1 MKGFEVVQNQ
11 NMTGMVMT
19 VTGPIH
25 PDKLGSTLMHEH
37 LFFHSAG
44 RQTYTPDKNTPATE
58 GDQWYEKLT
67 LENLHLARHQKLS
80 LADNMSLTD
89 EQVAAA
95 EVLYYMSRGGST
107 IVDVT
112 SLGIR
117 RDPLALARLSVTT
130 GLNVVMGSSW
140 YSKMTHPQDM
150 DDRSVE
156 DLLGKIVRDINVGV
170 DDTGVR
176 SGIIGEVGI
185 NGNPLTPN
193 EIKVIRA
200 SARASRASGAAISLH
215 WGGVGREKFEVARV
229 IVEEGGDLT
238 RTIFGHSD
246 LIAGDLDL
254 MLELLEL
261 GVYIQF
267 DLLGRVVVPLMWAP
281 LDPQNPWPDYL
292 SISGTALVAD
302 AIPKLIDAGYV
313 DRILLSQDVCTKVQ
327 LKAYG
332 GTGYSF
338 ILDIFLPHLTRVGV
352 SAEHLSRMMIDNP
365 RRVLMLAEPGK

>member
-1 MKGFEVVQNQ
+1 
-11 NMTGMVMT
+11 
-19 VTGPIH
+19 
-25 PDKLGSTLMHEH
+25 
-37 LFFHSAG
+37 
-44 RQTYTPDKNTPATE
+44 
-58 GDQWYEKLT
+58 
-67 LENLHLARHQKLS
+67 
-80 LADNMSLTD
+80 
-89 EQVAAA
+89 
-95 EVLYYMSRGGST
+95 
-107 IVDVT
+107 
-112 SLGIR
+112 
-117 RDPLALARLSVTT
+117 
-130 GLNVVMGSSW
+130 MGSSW

-338 ILDIFLPHLTRVGV
+338 ILDTFLPHLTRVGV

>member
-1 MKGFEVVQNQ
+1 MVSVIREVENAVAKGYVEITLLGQNVNSYRTEVGQFPKLLESIAAV
-11 NMTGMVMT
+11 
-19 VTGPIH
+19 
-25 PDKLGSTLMHEH
+25 PDVK
-37 LFFHSAG
+37 
-44 RQTYTPDKNTPATE
+44 RIRYTSP
-58 GDQWYEKLT
+58 
-67 LENLHLARHQKLS
+67 
-80 LADNMSLTD
+80 
-89 EQVAAA
+89 
-95 EVLYYMSRGGST
+95 
-107 IVDVT
+107 
-112 SLGIR
+112 
-117 RDPLALARLSVTT
+117 
-130 GLNVVMGSSW
+130 
-140 YSKMTHPQDM
+140 HPQDM

-338 ILDIFLPHLTRVGV
+338 ILDTFLPHLTRVGV

>member
-1 MKGFEVVQNQ
+1 
-11 NMTGMVMT
+11 
-19 VTGPIH
+19 
-25 PDKLGSTLMHEH
+25 
-37 LFFHSAG
+37 
-44 RQTYTPDKNTPATE
+44 
-58 GDQWYEKLT
+58 
-67 LENLHLARHQKLS
+67 
-80 LADNMSLTD
+80 MSLTD
-89 EQVAAA
+89 ERVAAA

>member
-1 MKGFEVVQNQ
+1 M
-11 NMTGMVMT
+11 
-19 VTGPIH
+19 
-25 PDKLGSTLMHEH
+25 
-37 LFFHSAG
+37 
-44 RQTYTPDKNTPATE
+44 
-58 GDQWYEKLT
+58 
-67 LENLHLARHQKLS
+67 ENLHLARHQKLS
-80 LADNMSLTD
+80 LADNLSLTD

-130 GLNVVMGSSW
+130 GLYVVMGSSW

-338 ILDIFLPHLTRVGV
+338 ILDTFLPHLTRVGV

>member
-1 MKGFEVVQNQ
+1 M
-11 NMTGMVMT
+11 
-19 VTGPIH
+19 
-25 PDKLGSTLMHEH
+25 
-37 LFFHSAG
+37 
-44 RQTYTPDKNTPATE
+44 
-58 GDQWYEKLT
+58 
-67 LENLHLARHQKLS
+67 
-80 LADNMSLTD
+80 
-89 EQVAAA
+89 
-95 EVLYYMSRGGST
+95 
-107 IVDVT
+107 
-112 SLGIR
+112 
-117 RDPLALARLSVTT
+117 
-130 GLNVVMGSSW
+130 
-140 YSKMTHPQDM
+140 
-150 DDRSVE
+150 
-156 DLLGKIVRDINVGV
+156 
-170 DDTGVR
+170 
-176 SGIIGEVGI
+176 
-185 NGNPLTPN
+185 
-193 EIKVIRA
+193 
-200 SARASRASGAAISLH
+200 
-215 WGGVGREKFEVARV
+215 
-229 IVEEGGDLT
+229 EEGGDLT

-338 ILDIFLPHLTRVGV
+338 ILDTFLPHLTRVGV